1 MRYINHKS
9 DFQVIINIKD
19 KEGNIVAPPS
29 VPWEAVFADENGCE
43 FTCCFDGTN
52 YTHCIVDGN
61 DIVCFVD
68 NPGFS
73 CGNLRCTFCQHIPS
87 EEYCDGVMDLTQP
100 LQCDIMLSKRE
111 SDDSTPITI
120 EASPNWVMGPQ
131 GEQGIQGPQGIK
143 GDKGDKGDTGAKGE
157 KGEKGDQG
165 ERGLQG
171 VQGVKGDDG
180 VSPTVKTSK
189 TGKVTTIEITDA
201 NGVHTATVNDGESV
215 EIVQSTGTSETSVMS
230 QKAVSDELGAID
242 EVINGKQKTTIT
254 TEFTANYQYIVLETP
269 IPSGTTIANISGKTL
284 AMYDK
289 VNGTQ
294 IGKNFL
300 VGTTQTIDAE
310 VGCLRTLSGAGI
322 SVIEYGEDVAG
333 LVGIVKQKQDKL
345 VAGEGVEIKG
355 NVISC
360 PKGETHKGIGYF
372 DIGKDM
378 DVAPSSFTDGAINV
392 GYLTNYSNASVNQ
405 AQDGCAS
412 TGYISTEGILSV
424 CINNDNNYPNSGAG
438 LVFYNADKQKLVG
451 YKASSKAYK
460 VYIDVPE
467 NAAYFSATL
476 IASDIYEG
484 KLLVKAVV
492 DIDGEVTEG
501 LTPLGCYEE
510 IDFVDYLRNPMKGA
524 SRGMVKN
531 DGTIVSSS
539 DIYHTDYIDVY
550 DASALLLGTDSI
562 NPTNSLLYSSRYA
575 FYDSE
580 KQFLSYG
587 VTNTI
592 ITGGINK
599 TLYEWITIPFGAK
612 YMIADVSEYDI
623 GIVFRIAKMK
633 YGKPSDVKKIDV
645 RNTNIYNGFE
655 GFSMNGSPI
664 KSRVSIEK
672 PSLDVNARQVVGF
685 NEYLNR
691 RKFEVLID
699 VKSATSF
706 VGVGFWDEHFQSINE
721 IRMQGTEATI
731 FAGSGSTDTET
742 SSEAKVVKTITSS
755 WSLGIGKYMF
765 GIDKKDVSPKD
776 DGIESG
782 AYYYIYPLGRI
793 EDKVEIFVP
802 KGVRDTDDW
811 NGLESRTV
819 SACKGVPFVS
829 LKLGSIEIVNIY
841 ETTDYTPHAKALIY
855 GDSFI
860 EGSTM
865 CPPENGLQ
873 NRYCALL
880 QSAIS
885 VKDFV
890 IVGRGGEEL
899 YYNAYLDFCKQI
911 EIFQPSYVVIALGTN
926 NSNFPTYKKMLGMF
940 IEQVERYG
948 GKPILVTVTS
958 VRISGTDNYRK
969 EFRDA
974 ANDYVRTSGYRYVD
988 ISAAVSTSGDGNWK
1002 DGYVMPD
1009 GIHPSVLGH
1018 QAIYEAF
1025 CNEVPEIFE

>member
-1 MRYINHKS
+1 MTNEELQTVVAAVIQALKTNGKTIDQLTPVTSLANSDNLEVSGGKKIAFSKLKELVASAVVVTEESIKS
-9 DFQVIINIKD
+9 WVVIESTDALPVEPTTEEQMKAYVLAD
-19 KEGNIVAPPS
+19 KSTLYVYVGEGGDTLGASYQSVDMKGPKGDSGVSLGDVVLVNDLTTGGEGNA
-29 VPWEAVFADENGCE
+29 
-43 FTCCFDGTN
+43 
-52 YTHCIVDGN
+52 
-61 DIVCFVD
+61 
-68 NPGFS
+68 
-73 CGNLRCTFCQHIPS
+73 
-87 EEYCDGVMDLTQP
+87 
-100 LQCDIMLSKRE
+100 LSAE
-111 SDDSTPITI
+111 
-120 EASPNWVMGPQ
+120 M
-131 GEQGIQGPQGIK
+131 
-143 GDKGDKGDTGAKGE
+143 
-157 KGEKGDQG
+157 
-165 ERGLQG
+165 
-171 VQGVKGDDG
+171 
-180 VSPTVKTSK
+180 
-189 TGKVTTIEITDA
+189 GKVL
-201 NGVHTATVNDGESV
+201 N
-215 EIVQSTGTSETSVMS
+215 
-230 QKAVSDELGAID
+230 

-254 TEFTANYQYIVLETP
+254 TEFTAIYQYIALANA
-269 IPSGTTIANISGKTL
+269 IPAGTTITNVSGQTVGLYDNITSKR
-284 AMYDK
+284 
-289 VNGTQ
+289 Q
-294 IGKNFL
+294 IGGNL
-300 VGTTQTIDAE
+300 SVGSTITISE
-310 VGCLRTLSGAGI
+310 NVGAIRSLTNTNT
-322 SVIEYGEDVAG
+322 SVIEYGEEVAG
-333 LVGIVKQKQDKL
+333 LVEIVKQKQDKL

-360 PKGETHKGIGYF
+360 PKGETHVGIGYF

-451 YKASSKAYK
+451 YKASTEAYK

-492 DIDGEVTEG
+492 DIDSEVTDS

-510 IDFVDYLRNPMKGA
+510 IDFVEYLRNPMKGA

-531 DGTIVSSS
+531 DGTIVSAS
-539 DIYHTDYIDVY
+539 DIYHTDYIDVS

-562 NPTNSLLYSSRYA
+562 NPGNSLLYASRYA

-612 YMIADVSEYDI
+612 YMISDVIEYDT
-623 GIVFRIAKMK
+623 GRVFRIAKMK

-664 KSRVSIEK
+664 KSRVSIEQ

-731 FAGSGSTDTET
+731 FAGSGATDTET